1 MSLIEQAAQ
10 RLEALRQAGV
20 EVPWAAAGI
29 TEEAVRR
36 MARADAAAAPPVDG
50 FLVERQG
57 APQAAPVG
65 LPVEGVPPGLVLP
78 FSGGSRPAA
87 RVQVDLDHLA
97 AEGCLVPSQS
107 PSALAAGFRQL
118 KQPLL
123 THAASSG
130 APGEPPRHWVMVT
143 SAQPADG
150 RTFCAVNLAMSI
162 AIDGEAPVLLVDADP
177 GPQGVLA
184 KLGVGPGPYPGLFDA
199 LADPAQVCGDL
210 LLRTDIPRLTLLPAG
225 QPPAQRDEWLASARM
240 EELLSEL
247 SRAHPDHII
256 LVDAPAL
263 SASPHAPALAAKMGQ
278 VVVVVAAAR
287 TALQKA
293 RQAFDSLN
301 FCPLVLP
308 VLNERPEPFQRTA
321 LGHRHG

>member
-36 MARADAAAAPPVDG
+36 MARADAAAAHPADG
-50 FLVERQG
+50 SLVERQG
-57 APQAAPVG
+57 APRVAPGG
-65 LPVEGVPPGLVLP
+65 LPADDVSAGLVLP
-78 FSGGSRPAA
+78 FLSGARPAG
-87 RVQVDLDHLA
+87 RVQVDLHHLA

-107 PSALAAGFRQL
+107 RSALATAFRQL
-118 KQPLL
+118 KRPLL
-123 THAASSG
+123 TNAASSG
-130 APGEPPRHWVMVT
+130 PPGEPARARVMVT

-162 AIDGEAPVLLVDADP
+162 AIDGDAPVLLVDADP
-177 GPQGVLA
+177 GPRGVLA
-184 KLGVGPGPYPGLFDA
+184 RLGVGAGPHPGLFDA
-199 LADPAQVCGDL
+199 LADPARACGDL

-225 QPPAQRDEWLASARM
+225 QPPAQRGEWLASARM

-247 SRAHPDHII
+247 SRDHPEQII

-263 SASPHAPALAAKMGQ
+263 SASPHTPALAAKMGQ

-293 RQAFDSLN
+293 REAFDSLN
-301 FCPLVLP
+301 FCPLVFP
-308 VLNERPEPFQRTA
+308 VLNECPEPFERTA
-321 LGHRHG
+321 LGHSHG